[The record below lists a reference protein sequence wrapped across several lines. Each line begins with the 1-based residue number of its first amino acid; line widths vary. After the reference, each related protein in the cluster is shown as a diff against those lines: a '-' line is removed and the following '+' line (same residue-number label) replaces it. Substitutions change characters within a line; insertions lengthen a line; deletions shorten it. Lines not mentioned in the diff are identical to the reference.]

1 MVELLILQP
10 LPLPHGLERG
20 AGGQGFLWITGF
32 WRFLHKGPAAGDD
45 RGRSLSVRLWP
56 LASWEAGETA
66 APEACPPTAPASSSS
81 HVSLSGREHL
91 LPVDVASREDTK
103 EVAQAQAASSSPPM
117 LPPIPWSTGG
127 GGGHSLGESALFL
140 HPLNPSCSAM

>member
-1 MVELLILQP
+1 M
-10 LPLPHGLERG
+10 
-20 AGGQGFLWITGF
+20 
-32 WRFLHKGPAAGDD
+32 
-45 RGRSLSVRLWP
+45 RLWP

-140 HPLNPSCSAM
+140 HPLNPSCSAL